1 MAQFLLYL
9 FLNDEQHNSGV
20 MDLTVKYD
28 RAMIDLVREIR
39 RHVHSDLKPS
49 IKLANPDLLYE
60 LRDIY
65 RSGNNVIINALIK
78 EMYFKAGPEW
88 MAQLEQ
94 EVIEQKEFTVKV
106 YRGHRQLAE
115 TAPEQSTSGEKKPK
129 MYRGHP
135 VVD

>member
-1 MAQFLLYL
+1 
-9 FLNDEQHNSGV
+9 

-28 RAMIDLVREIR
+28 RAMIALLREIR
-39 RHVHSDLKPS
+39 RHVASEVKPS

-65 RSGNNVIINALIK
+65 RSGDDAVVNALIK

-88 MAQLEQ
+88 VDQLEKA
-94 EVIEQKEFTVKV
+94 IIDEQDLTLKV
-106 YRGHRQLAE
+106 YRGSRELAKV
-115 TAPEQSTSGEKKPK
+115 APEQGSKSKKKSK

-135 VVD
+135 VIE